1 MCYDEYKYHAT
12 GKRGKMRTIFTARN
26 YETWLFERFD
36 FAELRAGAVA
46 LVGFE
51 DEYYRWI
58 RFTKTDAGVWV
69 PAFGDLGDD
78 EDMFS
83 HEMGDAELI
92 RGITDMYCEVESIVA
107 PHGLVGGRVES

>member
-1 MCYDEYKYHAT
+1 
-12 GKRGKMRTIFTARN
+12 MRTIFTARN

-58 RFTKTDAGVWV
+58 CFTKTDAGVWV
-69 PAFGDLGDD
+69 PAFGDLCDDD
-78 EDMFS
+78 EDTFS
-83 HEMGDAELI
+83 YEMSDAELI
-92 RGITDMYCEVESIVA
+92 RGITDMSCEVEAIVA
-107 PHGLVGGRVES
+107 PHGLVGGSVEP